1 MDNNFTD
8 IKTRLDHI
16 RKSLNGYSIYR
27 FNSNKKYMIHLNLAN
42 NQIEFKEAFN
52 TCYLLLNNG

>member
-42 NQIEFKEAFN
+42 NQIEFKEAFIE
-52 TCYLLLNNG
+52 LDF